1 MIAGLDQ
8 RCPSPVQV
16 WTSLR
21 NENTTTIDQLMT
33 AAGRLERLVG
43 VGPKAAQI
51 IRDEIGRDSRPKSDN
66 QAGTVVCFRKGRF
79 IEQIGYQA

>member
-8 RCPSPVQV
+8 GCPSPVQV

-21 NENTTTIDQLMT
+21 NENTTIDKLMA

-43 VGPKAAQI
+43 VGPKAAQF
-51 IRDEIGRDSRPKSDN
+51 IRDEIARVSAP
-66 QAGTVVCFRKGRF
+66 
-79 IEQIGYQA
+79 EE